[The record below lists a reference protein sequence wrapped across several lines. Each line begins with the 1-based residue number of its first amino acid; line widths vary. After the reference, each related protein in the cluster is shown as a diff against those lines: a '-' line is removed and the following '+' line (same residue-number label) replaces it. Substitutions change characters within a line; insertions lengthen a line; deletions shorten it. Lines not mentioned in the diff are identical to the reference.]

1 MLTNQLLDRVKE
13 QLATTGAG
21 LSEIEISQA
30 LRNSGA
36 LQSGGELI
44 ALARDIRSQLVGYGP
59 LEQVMQQPNLTDV
72 LVHGDGRVY
81 TDSAAGLE
89 LVGKLFADATSV
101 RSFAQRLALQAKRRL
116 DDAHPWVDA
125 KLADGNRMHALLPP
139 IAVNGPQISI
149 RIPAKSP
156 LSFEQLIAA
165 GSLSSTAATDL
176 LQLIQSRSSFL
187 VIGATG
193 AGKTSLLAS
202 MLSRVAANERIIV
215 VEENSELKINHPHLV
230 QLEARPA
237 TAEGIGIIT
246 LQDLVRQTLRMRPD
260 RIVIGEVRGSEVL
273 DLLLAL
279 NTGHS
284 GSAATLH
291 ANSAIEVPARITAL
305 GLLAG
310 IEPNLSK
317 EWLLHGISHI
327 IQIQKTGTT
336 RFVNSISQANLTTGS
351 YEVVANYK
359 SQLKV
364 A

>member
-1 MLTNQLLDRVKE
+1 MLTNQLLDQVKE

-30 LRNSGA
+30 LRSSGA

-81 TDSAAGLE
+81 TDSQAGL
-89 LVGKLFADATSV
+89 VFAGKLFPDAASV
-101 RSFAQRLALQAKRRL
+101 RNFAQRLALQAKRRL

-139 IAVNGPQISI
+139 IAVNGAQISI
-149 RIPAKSP
+149 RIPARTP
-156 LSFEQLIAA
+156 LSFEELIKA
-165 GSLSSTAATDL
+165 GTLSVTAASDL
-176 LQLIQSRSSFL
+176 VQLIQSRRSFL

-202 MLSRVAANERIIV
+202 MLSRVAATERIIV
-215 VEENSELKINHPHLV
+215 VEESSELKINHPHLV
-230 QLEARPA
+230 QLEAKPA
-237 TAEGIGIIT
+237 TAEGVGCISM
-246 LQDLVRQTLRMRPD
+246 QDLVRQTLRMRPD

-291 ANSAIEVPARITAL
+291 ANSASEVPARITAL

-310 IEPNLSK
+310 IEPSLSK
-317 EWLLHGISHI
+317 EWLLHGVSHI
-327 IQIQKTGTT
+327 IQIQKIGMV
-336 RFVNSISQANLTTGS
+336 RFVSSISQANITSGS
-351 YEVVANYK
+351 YEIVSNYQT
-359 SQLKV
+359 QLKV